1 MFFNYALSVFV
12 VFLFYGV
19 IFNILQ
25 KVSPY
30 WWDDELNGGFGW
42 FLVAL
47 CAVLWFVS
55 LPILLLVVILFVLKL
70 LTDKIADHI
79 LNRVEKRKLK
89 KTTEEI

>member
-1 MFFNYALSVFV
+1 MFNYALSVFV
-12 VFLFYGV
+12 AFLFYGV

-25 KVSPY
+25 KVYPD
-30 WWDDELNGGFGW
+30 WWCDELKGGLGW
-42 FLVAL
+42 FIVGV
-47 CAVLWFVS
+47 CSCLWFIS
-55 LPILLLVVILFVLKL
+55 LPMSLLILILFVLKL